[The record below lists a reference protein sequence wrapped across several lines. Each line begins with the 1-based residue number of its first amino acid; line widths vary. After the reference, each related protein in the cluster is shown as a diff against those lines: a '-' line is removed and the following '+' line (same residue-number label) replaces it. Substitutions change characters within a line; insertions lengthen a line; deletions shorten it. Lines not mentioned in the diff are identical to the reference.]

1 MSEAPYVIG
10 FTATPTKAQ
19 LKLLGDINGVLE
31 EVTNESKQSKQSKP
45 ILVKDNNKMNYKN
58 QTNAIENETF
68 DAYRTQ
74 QKEIQKAKNI
84 LKKNGFIV
92 IKKQKS

>member
-1 MSEAPYVIG
+1 
-10 FTATPTKAQ
+10 
-19 LKLLGDINGVLE
+19 
-31 EVTNESKQSKQSKP
+31 
-45 ILVKDNNKMNYKN
+45 MNYKN

-74 QKEIQKAKNI
+74 QKEIKKAKNI